1 MTDLPAP
8 LMPATVDLRDFQFM
22 PIDVRRLLTS
32 ETWMLGDG
40 EERAAAMTL
49 WLESWHQVPAGSLP
63 NNDRMLAH
71 LAQCPRWSKVKRHA
85 LRGWVECAD
94 GRLYHPVVC
103 EKALEAWLSKLSERL
118 GAAEGNAKR
127 WGTGF
132 DPAPYIA
139 EIREAA
145 EKLRALNP
153 HSKALAKKQLTKAVK
168 SSPPESGGESGSE
181 SPPESGDDSREDRK
195 RQYKGQGQGQ
205 GYISLSHTH
214 TRACAR
220 EDSTTPPNPAHHHG
234 VIDCGTNLTRSPEE
248 VHGPLDAWR
257 DVQGI
262 NAEAFVRW
270 IVHVESSGR
279 PMTAAMRIGQAK
291 RLAGQGSAA
300 EQVEVVEFCIAQG
313 YRSLI
318 PLVDVRARTQG
329 LTRAATATPARTY
342 RRAPTTEELEAREAA
357 HAGK

>member
-1 MTDLPAP
+1 MADLAAP

-195 RQYKGQGQGQ
+195 RQYKGQGQGDI
-205 GYISLSHTH
+205 YHSHTH

-220 EDSTTPPNPAHHHG
+220 EDSTTPPNPAHHPG
-234 VIDCGTNLTRSPEE
+234 VIDCGTNLTRSAEE
-248 VHGPLDAWR
+248 MRGPLDAWR
-257 DVQGI
+257 DVPGI
-262 NAEAFVRW
+262 SAEAFVRW
-270 IVHVESSGR
+270 IVHVESLGR
-279 PMTAAMRIGQAK
+279 PMHAAMRLGQAK
-291 RLAGQGSAA
+291 RLAGEGDAAAQG
-300 EQVEVVEFCIAQG
+300 EIVEFCIAQG

-318 PLVDVRARTQG
+318 PLADVRARTQG
-329 LTRAATATPARTY
+329 LTRTGPIAARRPY

-357 HAGK
+357 RAGE

>member
-1 MTDLPAP
+1 MADLATP

-132 DPAPYIA
+132 DPAPYLA

-168 SSPPESGGESGSE
+168 SSPPESPPDSGSE
-181 SPPESGDDSREDRK
+181 SPPDSGDDSREDRK

-205 GYISLSHTH
+205 GQGYISLSHTH

-220 EDSTTPPNPAHHHG
+220 DESGQERNGKTPIAHRSDPQSELAAFERVKSAYPKFAGRQDWVTAEHHCRLRIDQDGLTWDDLEAAARRYAAYVAAGGVSGPQYVMTPAKFFSSPDKPWLQPWTPPPKKPEQRLAANLAAAAEAKRRLFGDSTT
-234 VIDCGTNLTRSPEE
+234 
-248 VHGPLDAWR
+248 
-257 DVQGI
+257 
-262 NAEAFVRW
+262 
-270 IVHVESSGR
+270 
-279 PMTAAMRIGQAK
+279 
-291 RLAGQGSAA
+291 
-300 EQVEVVEFCIAQG
+300 
-313 YRSLI
+313 
-318 PLVDVRARTQG
+318 
-329 LTRAATATPARTY
+329 
-342 RRAPTTEELEAREAA
+342 
-357 HAGK
+357 